1 MMHCLKRM
9 NIFQKIHTAC
19 KNKFVKTNNW
29 LSHIQK
35 ESDTITNFLAVLT
48 NLFFT
53 VQVLNCTTVL
63 SDHINLSASLC
74 WTQSVEC
81 NLYRSVAVISCQEM
95 HGGTRNFFPVFLSL
109 FLNHFSYVLL
119 SFRSV

>member
-9 NIFQKIHTAC
+9 NIFKKIHTAC

-53 VQVLNCTTVL
+53 VQVLNCTT
-63 SDHINLSASLC
+63 D
-74 WTQSVEC
+74 
-81 NLYRSVAVISCQEM
+81 
-95 HGGTRNFFPVFLSL
+95 L
-109 FLNHFSYVLL
+109 FI
-119 SFRSV
+119 